1 MTVRRTQVR
10 RQNPAYRPATAPYS
24 CVVMRR
30 DHRVV
35 SFAKNAFTY
44 VVLAYSAASCARP
57 IAPRTIPPVVLTPAP
72 PPIEIAPALT
82 LIAAEV
88 RDARYDVRSIARVT
102 SDSAGRPIEQ
112 RIETSGVVTVALQR
126 STGGAFRGSGRVD
139 SFAVQM
145 MEAEALRIDS
155 VFFDAILDATSLRV
169 VTRPSLVNECDRAET
184 SATALAREILLRV
197 PRAVQVGARWVDS
210 TIAFVCR
217 SGVPIAVR
225 TVNDYVVE
233 RIDSREK
240 NAMVHVR
247 RAFIVRMDGK
257 LASPWRPL
265 EVSGVG
271 SGAQQIVI
279 DAVRGAVQSLNGAS
293 TITLQLTDRSRASSA
308 RTQRVVQQVELKIER
323 RP

>member
-1 MTVRRTQVR
+1 M
-10 RQNPAYRPATAPYS
+10 
-24 CVVMRR
+24 
-30 DHRVV
+30 
-35 SFAKNAFTY
+35 
-44 VVLAYSAASCARP
+44 
-57 IAPRTIPPVVLTPAP
+57 
-72 PPIEIAPALT
+72 EIAPVLT

-88 RDARYDVRSIARVT
+88 RDARYDVRSLARVT

-112 RIETSGVVTVALQR
+112 SMTTSGVVSIALQR
-126 STGGAFRGSGRVD
+126 ATDGAFRGSGRVD
-139 SFAVQM
+139 SFTVQM
-145 MEAEALRIDS
+145 AATAMHLDS

-169 VTRPSLVNECDRAET
+169 VTRPSLANECDRVET
-184 SATALAREILLRV
+184 SATALARELLLRI
-197 PRAVQVGARWVDS
+197 PSSVQVGSRWMDS

-217 SGVPIAVR
+217 SSVPIAVR

-247 RAFIVRMDGK
+247 RAFTVRMDGK

-271 SGAQQIVI
+271 SGVQQLLV
-279 DAVRGAVQSLNGAS
+279 DAVRGAVQSVNGTS
-293 TITLQLTDRSRASSA
+293 TITLQLTDRHLPNST

-323 RP
+323 RR

>member
-1 MTVRRTQVR
+1 M
-10 RQNPAYRPATAPYS
+10 
-24 CVVMRR
+24 
-30 DHRVV
+30 
-35 SFAKNAFTY
+35 
-44 VVLAYSAASCARP
+44 
-57 IAPRTIPPVVLTPAP
+57 
-72 PPIEIAPALT
+72 EIAPVLAV
-82 LIAAEV
+82 IAAEV

-112 RIETSGVVTVALQR
+112 RITTSGVVTIALQR
-126 STGGAFRGSGRVD
+126 SADGAFRGSGRVD
-139 SFAVQM
+139 SFTVQM
-145 MEAEALRIDS
+145 ASEALRLDS
-155 VFFDAILDATSLRV
+155 VVFDAILDVTSLRV

-197 PRAVQVGARWVDS
+197 PSAVQVGARWVDS

-217 SGVPIAVR
+217 SSVPIAVR

-240 NAMVHVR
+240 NTMVHVR

-293 TITLQLTDRSRASSA
+293 TITLQLIDRSRASSA
-308 RTQRVVQQVELKIER
+308 RAQRVVQQVELKIER